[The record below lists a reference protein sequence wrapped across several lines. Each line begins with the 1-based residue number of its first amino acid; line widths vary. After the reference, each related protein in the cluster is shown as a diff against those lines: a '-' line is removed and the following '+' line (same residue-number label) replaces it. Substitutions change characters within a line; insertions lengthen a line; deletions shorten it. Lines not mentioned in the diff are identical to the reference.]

1 MRRSTD
7 RIIVSHAGTLPK
19 PDGLTEAGL
28 DDAVAEIVRKQA
40 EIGIDIVNDGELS
53 KMRGGFSQYIRE
65 RMSGITQHPK
75 NANEPQTAPVFGRDL
90 LEFPGYHASGLGGF
104 NFGPPRPANAAPPV
118 PQDPYY
124 ATSALTYV
132 GQENVQTDIARLKAS
147 CEGLDVEPYI
157 PAISP
162 GTIEHWL
169 RNEHYPDH
177 ESFLFA
183 IADVMH
189 DEYKAITDAGV
200 VLQID
205 DPDLPDAWQMFPDMS
220 VKDYRDYAT
229 LRMEAINRALTG
241 IDPELVRHHICW
253 GSQHGPHKN
262 DIALKEI
269 ADIVVK
275 VNSSCLSIEA
285 ANPVH
290 EHEWV
295 IWKDIK
301 LPEGKTLMPGAV
313 GHVTDLIETPEL
325 VAQRLVR
332 YASVVGKEN
341 VVAGTDC
348 GIGTRVGHGEIAW
361 AKLTSLAEGARLA
374 SEELWS

>member
-19 PDGLTEAGL
+19 PEGLTEAGL
-28 DDAVAEIVRKQA
+28 DEAVAAIVRKQA
-40 EIGIDIVNDGELS
+40 ELGIDIVNDGELP
-53 KMRGGFSQYIRE
+53 KMHGGFNLYIRE
-65 RMSGITQHPK
+65 RMTGVTQHK
-75 NANEPQTAPVFGRDL
+75 RNENEEPVAPVFGRDL
-90 LEFPGYHASGLGGF
+90 LEFPGYHSSGLGGF
-104 NFGPPRPANAAPPV
+104 NFGPPSRNTGSPPA
-118 PQDPYY
+118 PQDPFYCSG
-124 ATSALTYV
+124 TLSYV
-132 GQENVQTDIARLKAS
+132 GQRNVEADIARLKAA
-147 CEGLDVEPYI
+147 CEGLDVEPYL

-169 RNEHYPDH
+169 KNEYYPDR
-177 ESFLFA
+177 ESLLFA
-183 IADVMH
+183 ISDVMH
-189 DEYKAITDAGV
+189 EEYKAITDAGI

-205 DPDLPDAWQMFPDMS
+205 DPDLPDAWQMFPQMS
-220 VKDYRDYAT
+220 IADYRDYAT
-229 LRMEAINRALTG
+229 LRMEAINRALQG
-241 IDPELVRHHICW
+241 IDPELVRHHVCW

-269 ADIVVK
+269 VDIVVK

-295 IWKDIK
+295 IWKDVK

-313 GHVTDLIETPEL
+313 GHVTDLIERPEL

-332 YASVVGKEN
+332 YASVVGREN

-361 AKLTSLAEGARLA
+361 AKLSSLVEGARLA
-374 SEELWS
+374 SKELWG